1 MAFPYKGQ
9 DRPFSLEGA
18 GQPREKLRKFTG
30 AYSHTGRNQ
39 CDERR
44 IELTVSPIVPRHLKR
59 IDQPVCQ
66 EVAGITQHFAGSG
79 ARNCRLQGVPGSQ
92 PEYKPKRS
100 SLLSALKVF
109 FEPEIWSLRPI
120 VRLTGASY
128 CRRAQALC
136 MSGNPCSWT
145 SQRTRFLH
153 DRGTKSGRQS
163 TWNGFTKHAL
173 FSFPP
178 VSSVSSGPLETS

>member
-1 MAFPYKGQ
+1 MLVRGRRTAKGETSKAHRVGCGLRTNPFKAFDGISH
-9 DRPFSLEGA
+9 R
-18 GQPREKLRKFTG
+18 

-66 EVAGITQHFAGSG
+66 EVASITQHFAGSG

-109 FEPEIWSLRPI
+109 FEPEIWTVRPMFASLVLPI
-120 VRLTGASY
+120 VGARKRY
-128 CRRAQALC
+128 A
-136 MSGNPCSWT
+136 
-145 SQRTRFLH
+145 
-153 DRGTKSGRQS
+153 
-163 TWNGFTKHAL
+163 
-173 FSFPP
+173 
-178 VSSVSSGPLETS
+178 